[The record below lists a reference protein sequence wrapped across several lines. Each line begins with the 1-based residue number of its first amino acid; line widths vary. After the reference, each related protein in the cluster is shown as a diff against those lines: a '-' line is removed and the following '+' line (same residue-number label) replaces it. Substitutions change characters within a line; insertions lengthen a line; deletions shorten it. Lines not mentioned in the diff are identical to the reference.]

1 MTGVEIRSRRDGDKL
16 EVSVLGPG
24 TLRQGDDA
32 ARDEAAGSKDAPR
45 SVTTVAFQ
53 DRLKVFG
60 RFVTRTRFD
69 FTGTFTTSE
78 ERVLD
83 RADFFGDV
91 VMTQDDTRFAADE
104 VTLHLKSGG
113 SGRGVGS
120 TLKRL
125 TGRGHVVMSREQD
138 RLISNKIDVEFG
150 MDPDGRMM
158 PRTVLAEG
166 DVEATQGTRTI
177 ETKKRLM
184 MWFDRYQRPPPPF
197 DAVAAHAR
205 AVEAG
210 LDLSTIDWDARR
222 REHEGKVRTEIGA
235 SRIQAS
241 GGVMVRDT
249 VQLLSIQA
257 ESLDCYI
264 PDGQTIDRAT
274 MTGFGED
281 RPASVRLGSF
291 TVEGATIEIRAE
303 DQWALVP
310 GRGRMTLLSYKDLN
324 GQKLDEPIPV
334 VVDWQDRMEYQG
346 RENRALIL
354 GEVHAVSKKETT
366 ADCDKMVIRF
376 EDVAVGGGD
385 AHRQDWWIL
394 DALADRLAGK
404 SRTASSSRGLGKQVS
419 QLDLIGRATILTAT
433 HDPTT
438 GALATRVRLSGP
450 RILVNM
456 SNEASNMIVQGA
468 GTLLLEDHREQ
479 DKASSGEGGGGQG
492 ILAINAGSDASATLL
507 EWQEMMWYDFS
518 LDQTRFEGGVE
529 MNHFSGEYLDALMA
543 GLALKED
550 ERLAGRRTVLNSDRL
565 IIDFLD
571 SAAGGWR
578 RGSRVGRI
586 NARSLRQFQAL
597 GHVVL
602 QDFSKQLWLSCD
614 ELVFEKDRE
623 LLRIL
628 GSPSAL
634 AEYVLRHDDG
644 TITTL
649 KAEELDFDTR
659 RNIVTRVRHLRTN
672 SN

>member
-1 MTGVEIRSRRDGDKL
+1 
-16 EVSVLGPG
+16 
-24 TLRQGDDA
+24 
-32 ARDEAAGSKDAPR
+32 
-45 SVTTVAFQ
+45 
-53 DRLKVFG
+53 
-60 RFVTRTRFD
+60 
-69 FTGTFTTSE
+69 
-78 ERVLD
+78 
-83 RADFFGDV
+83 
-91 VMTQDDTRFAADE
+91 
-104 VTLHLKSGG
+104 
-113 SGRGVGS
+113 
-120 TLKRL
+120 
-125 TGRGHVVMSREQD
+125 
-138 RLISNKIDVEFG
+138 
-150 MDPDGRMM
+150 
-158 PRTVLAEG
+158 
-166 DVEATQGTRTI
+166 
-177 ETKKRLM
+177 
-184 MWFDRYQRPPPPF
+184 
-197 DAVAAHAR
+197 
-205 AVEAG
+205 
-210 LDLSTIDWDARR
+210 
-222 REHEGKVRTEIGA
+222 
-235 SRIQAS
+235 
-241 GGVMVRDT
+241 
-249 VQLLSIQA
+249 LL
-257 ESLDCYI
+257 
-264 PDGQTIDRAT
+264 
-274 MTGFGED
+274 
-281 RPASVRLGSF
+281 
-291 TVEGATIEIRAE
+291 
-303 DQWALVP
+303 
-310 GRGRMTLLSYKDLN
+310 
-324 GQKLDEPIPV
+324 
-334 VVDWQDRMEYQG
+334 
-346 RENRALIL
+346 
-354 GEVHAVSKKETT
+354 
-366 ADCDKMVIRF
+366 
-376 EDVAVGGGD
+376 
-385 AHRQDWWIL
+385 
-394 DALADRLAGK
+394 
-404 SRTASSSRGLGKQVS
+404 
-419 QLDLIGRATILTAT
+419 GRATILTAT

-578 RGSRVGRI
+578 QGSRVGRI

-659 RNIVTRVRHLRTN
+659 RNIVTRVKHLRTN